1 MAGMRLSAKE
11 ARRLLVG
18 RQGSLLQAPPR
29 DEQRFYSHMAQASE
43 RDIQAAILEYLERCS
58 KVAFAYRQNT
68 GQTKYDGEDGK
79 TRWVRY
85 GWVGCS
91 DILGMLTNGRF
102 LAIECKSRTGR
113 LSPEQAAFLDAVNA
127 GGGLGIVARSVDDVI
142 TAIRNG

>member
-1 MAGMRLSAKE
+1 
-11 ARRLLVG
+11 
-18 RQGSLLQAPPR
+18 
-29 DEQRFYSHMAQASE
+29 MAQASE
-43 RDIQAAILEYLERCS
+43 HDIQSAILDYLSRCS

-68 GQTKYDGEDGK
+68 GQTKYEDDHGK

-113 LSPEQAAFLDAVNA
+113 LSPEQSAFLDAVNA

-142 TAIRNG
+142 QAIRNG

>member
-1 MAGMRLSAKE
+1 MAVRLTAKQ
-11 ARRLLVG
+11 AKHLLSS
-18 RQGSLLQAPPR
+18 RQGSLLQAQPR
-29 DEQRFYSHMAQASE
+29 DEQRFYSHMLQASE
-43 RDIQAAILEYLERCS
+43 HDIQTAILDYLARCS

-68 GQTKYDGEDGK
+68 GQTKYEGDDGK

-142 TAIRNG
+142 AAIRNG